1 MGSFIVS
8 WKIYGRCYKVVW
20 NETRYFRLSKGK
32 NNSKRVYPCLVDDV
46 EPCTSYWNKGTVS
59 KCMKEKCG
67 KFHICKW
74 MILGEIHNHNTCTQ
88 NHSFAVETVMHLIKN
103 NKLESYTND
112 QLLILLWNRLPFV
125 CSQYQANSCAE
136 GEKHCSMLHICQGYV
151 AKSCA
156 KSEDIC
162 GLNHETALTSN
173 QAEWISDEFH
183 IPLVLVCKT

>member
-1 MGSFIVS
+1 
-8 WKIYGRCYKVVW
+8 
-20 NETRYFRLSKGK
+20 
-32 NNSKRVYPCLVDDV
+32 
-46 EPCTSYWNKGTVS
+46 
-59 KCMKEKCG
+59 
-67 KFHICKW
+67 

-173 QAEWISDEFH
+173 QAE
-183 IPLVLVCKT
+183 